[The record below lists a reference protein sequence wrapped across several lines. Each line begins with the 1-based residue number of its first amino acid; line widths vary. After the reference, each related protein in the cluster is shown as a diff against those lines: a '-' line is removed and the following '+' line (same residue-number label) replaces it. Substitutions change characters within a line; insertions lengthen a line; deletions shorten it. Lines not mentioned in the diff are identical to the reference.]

1 MEKLNVE
8 LENCYGIHKMHCEI
22 DFSKKNAAVLYA
34 PNGMMKSSFAK
45 TFKAIQDEKE
55 PKELV
60 SGATSKYIIVDEK
73 NKNITSESIMVV
85 NPFDENAS
93 NNQGLLMANADLREQ
108 YVLIHKN
115 LDEQTDEIFARIKEE
130 FGYGIR
136 SSFNPQDTFC
146 NDFKISKRDLLEEL
160 KTLFEDIN
168 NIKYDLLLPV
178 EEIKYNDLFNDK
190 VLKFISKGKN
200 PQLLDE
206 YTKKYEELLEKSQY
220 LKKGIIDHNNY
231 SNIANVL
238 DGNGFFKADN
248 RVILQA
254 KDNSQQE
261 IDTKDKLEK
270 LIADEKAQVLNTK
283 ELKDLFEKI
292 NKELNANKDT
302 VAFGSYIQQH
312 PEIIEEYNNVEMFKK
327 KIWIKVFK
335 KELVD
340 LKKLVEN
347 YISAKENLKKLADE
361 AKKQETD
368 WHKAIQL
375 FKERFFVPF
384 IMEPSNQED
393 VILKNDMPS
402 LRFIFENNCEN
413 VPIQKETL
421 LEVLSTG
428 EKRAYYILNFIF
440 EILVREKESKET
452 FLILDDISDSFD
464 YKNKYA
470 IIEYIN
476 DIMQLKDSSGNFLF
490 KILLLTHNFDFY
502 RTISSRL
509 AIRKNSFIAYKE
521 ENEIKL
527 KSCQYTGN
535 IFAHFKEQVKKDD
548 KFIVA
553 SIPFVRNLIEYAFG
567 SDNAE
572 YLILANLLHFKP
584 ETENITVKAVED
596 IFNQYWCKDSNV
608 IFAENKSNTKMWVMI
623 RNEADKI
630 SDKETLEIEDKIVV
644 SMAIRLLAEKYMIE
658 EIKEN
663 INNGYEIIENIYNG
677 SNQTGM
683 LIKTY
688 KQNFTVLDRTKL
700 KVLEQVA
707 MMTPENIHLNSF
719 MFEPILDMSL
729 HHLVTLYEEIKKF

>member
-45 TFKAIQDEKE
+45 TLKAIQDEKE

-73 NKNITSESIMVV
+73 NKSITSESIMVV

-368 WHKAIQL
+368 WH
-375 FKERFFVPF
+375 
-384 IMEPSNQED
+384 
-393 VILKNDMPS
+393 
-402 LRFIFENNCEN
+402 
-413 VPIQKETL
+413 
-421 LEVLSTG
+421 
-428 EKRAYYILNFIF
+428 Y
-440 EILVREKESKET
+440 
-452 FLILDDISDSFD
+452 
-464 YKNKYA
+464 
-470 IIEYIN
+470 
-476 DIMQLKDSSGNFLF
+476 
-490 KILLLTHNFDFY
+490 
-502 RTISSRL
+502 
-509 AIRKNSFIAYKE
+509 
-521 ENEIKL
+521 L
-527 KSCQYTGN
+527 KSV
-535 IFAHFKEQVKKDD
+535 FL
-548 KFIVA
+548 
-553 SIPFVRNLIEYAFG
+553 S
-567 SDNAE
+567 
-572 YLILANLLHFKP
+572 
-584 ETENITVKAVED
+584 
-596 IFNQYWCKDSNV
+596 
-608 IFAENKSNTKMWVMI
+608 
-623 RNEADKI
+623 
-630 SDKETLEIEDKIVV
+630 
-644 SMAIRLLAEKYMIE
+644 
-658 EIKEN
+658 
-663 INNGYEIIENIYNG
+663 
-677 SNQTGM
+677 
-683 LIKTY
+683 
-688 KQNFTVLDRTKL
+688 
-700 KVLEQVA
+700 
-707 MMTPENIHLNSF
+707 HL
-719 MFEPILDMSL
+719 
-729 HHLVTLYEEIKKF
+729 